1 MKFLLS
7 CLLLLSFVSSC
18 KQNPYP
24 SAGNS
29 EDSTRTPQDDDRPED
44 RNPKPPLSLSVDSSI
59 KFQEGRQLQ
68 YQIRAE
74 VQSPGKPI
82 MWIEDLPNGAT
93 FDDKEK
99 VLTWKPSFFDG
110 NDPKDPS
117 IKVRT
122 YKVKVFLRSSLLPK
136 DQISEDVLLEVYDTP
151 RAVKIIGSDYG
162 TVSEG
167 STLKYKFK
175 IENEDYPV
183 GPFKVLTSGMPANT
197 KVTQLS
203 DTEYQLEYSPDYYE
217 VNLKKDGSRVE
228 YQGKIYVN
236 NPANHVGEKEVE
248 IRIDDTRLGVNLQTP
263 NTPQT
268 PVLEQ
273 GLDAS
278 FQIAAY
284 DLNKE
289 VTPEI
294 ELTSNRPNFGH
305 FKMDLVENE
314 DSSSSVLNVKW
325 MDIPPE
331 HNGETI
337 SIGFKA
343 CVLKYSSTYSNC
355 TTNSIKVK
363 IVVKDR
369 KSPIINRNNWP
380 VGELIYLGFKENF
393 TRNIYVTDGEDPRIQ
408 PRVEVYPVEMRKSVS
423 WSNNRLSMKFDKA
436 GTHQFSLKAISDY
449 KTSTS
454 QSFIVE
460 VFPEDRSKT
469 LFFAD
474 STRDPEVKFYQKHLK
489 DVSLMNPMIQ
499 DINTRNISDRE
510 TLVLGTSILYDK
522 AASSQILKAMSKIKN
537 IVIASPLI
545 DNMPD
550 KFLDELRNDYNMDF
564 IGRYNDLPRTPDI
577 TKTYFAYTSQFNTPK
592 NRVGLKLNASSES
605 HNPLIFNGGLDEP
618 NKKCKGVLGL
628 TDNGNNPLVIGVV
641 CTRNNGGKITLL
653 GTEWADLKVHQ
664 DDMNIPSSWFNTM
677 LKGSF

>member
-1 MKFLLS
+1 MKFLIS
-7 CLLLLSFVSSC
+7 GLLLLSMFTSC
-18 KQNPYP
+18 NQNPYP
-24 SAGNS
+24 SLGNS
-29 EDSTRTPQDDDRPED
+29 GDGTRTPQDSTRPDDRVA
-44 RNPKPPLSLSVDSSI
+44 KPPLSLSVDSSI

-74 VQSPGKPI
+74 VQAPGEAI
-82 MWIEDLPNGAT
+82 MWIEDMPNGVI
-93 FDDKEK
+93 FDSKEK
-99 VLTWKPSFFDG
+99 VLTWTPSFFDG

-122 YKVKVFLRSSLLPK
+122 YKIKVFLRSSLLPK
-136 DQISEDVLLEVYDTP
+136 DQISEDVLLEVYDSP
-151 RAVKIIGSDYG
+151 RAVKIIGDDYG
-162 TVSEG
+162 KVNEG
-167 STLKYKFK
+167 ETLKYKFS

-203 DTEYQLEYSPDYYE
+203 DTEYQLEYSPDYYQ
-217 VNLKKDGSRVE
+217 VNLKKDGNRVE
-228 YQGKIYVN
+228 YPGKIYVN

-248 IRIDDTRLGVNLQTP
+248 IRIEDTRLGVNLQTP

-268 PVLEQ
+268 PTLEQ

-289 VTPEI
+289 VTPKI

-305 FKMDLVENE
+305 FTMDLIENV

-343 CVLKYSSTYSNC
+343 CVLKFSSSYTNC

-369 KSPIINRNNWP
+369 KSPIIDRNNWP
-380 VGELIYLGFKENF
+380 VGELIYLGFKEVF
-393 TRNIYVTDGEDPRIQ
+393 TRTVDIVDGEDSRIT
-408 PRVEVYPVEMRKSVS
+408 PTVEIYPVEMRKYVS
-423 WSNNRLSMKFDKA
+423 WSNNRLRMEFDKS
-436 GTHQFSLKAISDY
+436 GTHQFSLKATSDY
-449 KTSTS
+449 KTSS
-454 QSFIVE
+454 AQSFIVE
-460 VFPEDRSKT
+460 VFPVDRSKT

-489 DVSLMNPMIQ
+489 DVSLMNPLIQ
-499 DINTRNISDRE
+499 EINTRNVSDRD

-522 AASSQILKAMSKIKN
+522 AASPQILQAMAKIKN

-550 KFLDELRNDYNMDF
+550 KFLAELREDYNMDF

-592 NRVGLKLNASSES
+592 NQVGLNLNASSES
-605 HNPLIFNGGLDEP
+605 YNPLIFNGGLDEP

-641 CTRNNGGKITLL
+641 CKRNNGGKITLL

-664 DDMNIPSSWFNTM
+664 DDLDIPSSWFNTM